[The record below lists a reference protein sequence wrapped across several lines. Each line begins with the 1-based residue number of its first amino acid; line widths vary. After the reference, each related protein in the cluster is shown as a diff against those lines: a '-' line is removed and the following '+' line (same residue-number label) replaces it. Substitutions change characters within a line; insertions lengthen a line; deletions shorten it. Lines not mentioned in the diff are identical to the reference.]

1 VTSASPAAS
10 DASGLARRALHGS
23 IAGAIAFVVNS
34 ISVLLFVPV
43 LLQAWGSERYGL
55 WLALQ
60 SLFGVLVTL
69 DMGHHTFVGNELLRL
84 YPTDRAAARALLAA
98 GLLGALLLGALELG
112 VLGVLLLGGA
122 LPWALGSPDH
132 PLAPEAP
139 LAFTLLLLAW
149 VAQGAAGG
157 VWVRLY
163 PAAGQYARSVWWG
176 IAQRVLQTLV
186 ILAAVWLGAGI
197 LGAVL
202 ASTLAALGYAMC
214 SFYDVRVRF
223 AELYPF
229 WRGARLGAALKN
241 LGSSL
246 VVTVCALLA
255 QLSQHGVIF
264 ALSSRAGLASV
275 AAFITTR
282 TLANVFVQA
291 AGIVTGP
298 LLPEMVRLAAFAEHR
313 KLAGLVRAIWFVT
326 GAPVNLGLCLGNALF
341 GPLYAAWTGGMMAF
355 DAELF
360 AWLGVAI
367 SLRCFGAPFAALIG
381 GLNALRAQLWC
392 ALGQSLGLLAGVAVA
407 VPWLGLRGAG
417 LALAF
422 SELCGSAL
430 LPILLCARLQPE
442 LMRALPA
449 RALLMAALPC
459 VVAAVS
465 LLGAARGVLGALAA
479 IAVAVGA
486 LGLLYWLQ
494 WSELG
499 APMQARLL
507 VLIRPSRRPI
517 GAP

>member
-1 VTSASPAAS
+1 VTSALSAES
-10 DASGLARRALHGS
+10 EASGLGRRALQGS
-23 IAGAIAFVVNS
+23 IAGAIALLVNS
-34 ISVLLFVPV
+34 IAALLFVPV
-43 LLQAWGSERYGL
+43 LLEAWGSERYGL

-60 SLFGVLVTL
+60 SLFGVLITL
-69 DMGHHTFVGNELLRL
+69 DTGHHTFVGNELLRL
-84 YPTDRAAARALLAA
+84 YPTDRAAARAMLAA
-98 GLLGALLLGALELG
+98 GLLGALLLGALELC
-112 VLGVLLLGGA
+112 VLALLLFGGA
-122 LPWALGSPDH
+122 LPWALGSPER

-139 LAFTLLLLAW
+139 LAFALLLLGW

-176 IAQRVLQTLV
+176 IAWRVLQALV

-202 ASTLAALGYAMC
+202 ASTLAALAYALC

-229 WRGARLGAALKN
+229 WQGTRLDLASKN
-241 LGSSL
+241 LARSL
-246 VVTVCALLA
+246 VVTCGALLL
-255 QLSQHGVIF
+255 QLSQHGIVF
-264 ALSSRAGLASV
+264 ALSSRVGLASV
-275 AAFITTR
+275 AAFTTTR
-282 TLANVFVQA
+282 TLANMFVQA

-326 GAPVNLGLCLGNALF
+326 GAPVNLGLCLGSALF
-341 GPLYAAWTGGMMAF
+341 GPLYAAWTGGAISF

-367 SLRCFGAPFAALIG
+367 SLRCFGAPFSALIG

-422 SELCGSAL
+422 SELCGSVL
-430 LPILLCARLQPE
+430 LPMLLCARLQPE

-449 RALLMAALPC
+449 RARLVAALPC
-459 VVAAVS
+459 ALAAAS
-465 LLGAARGVLGALAA
+465 LLGAARGLLGGLGTMAVALGA
-479 IAVAVGA
+479 G
-486 LGLLYWLQ
+486 GLLYWLQ

-507 VLIRPSRRPI
+507 ALVIRRREV